1 MGYKIYSDAKG
12 KLVYTERLLEL
23 KIAELPGT
31 LVEINSLLE
40 SSSISRVLVDG
51 TALNHP
57 CERVDVYYYMS
68 DFLSRLKPGTRIAC
82 LVSDQQPDEMLRFK
96 QTLADNM
103 GLVFR
108 NFRQEEEARNW
119 LEED

>member
-23 KIAELPGT
+23 EIAELPGT

-51 TALNHP
+51 TALKPPIHKGDIYS
-57 CERVDVYYYMS
+57 CMS
-68 DFLSRLKPGTRIAC
+68 DFLSRLKPRTRIAC
-82 LVSDQQPDEMLRFK
+82 LVSDHITDDVLEFK